1 MTVLLILNC
10 LLTWL
15 GMLGSISIN
24 AGVSK
29 CPARKAICSSVGR
42 QGSSWSKKPSE
53 VMLGASCVFL
63 DLMENSTDPLPRLS
77 SPLVSKAA
85 HIHLQ
90 PSPLPPSPVFGL
102 LWGVSPSHSPSFGI
116 DILTTTN
123 TLLMDFL
130 TPWGGSTIWQH
141 SVKYHVEN
149 QLGFL
154 RNTSPRRR
162 LYTHTPHQYSL
173 STSLL
178 PPHPAPTEL
187 SLE

>member
-10 LLTWL
+10 LLAWL

-63 DLMENSTDPLPRLS
+63 DLMENLTDPSPHLS
-77 SPLVSKAA
+77 SPLANKAV

-90 PSPLPPSPVFGL
+90 PSPFCPHGPGIAV
-102 LWGVSPSHSPSFGI
+102 LWRVSPPHRLGFMI
-116 DILTTTN
+116 DILTITN
-123 TLLMDFL
+123 TLLMDFFNSL
-130 TPWGGSTIWQH
+130 GRQH
-141 SVKYHVEN
+141 NWETFS
-149 QLGFL
+149 
-154 RNTSPRRR
+154 
-162 LYTHTPHQYSL
+162 
-173 STSLL
+173 
-178 PPHPAPTEL
+178 
-187 SLE
+187 